1 MAAITVYLTVSR
13 PRDSVVLR
21 HNRQGPLSSVA
32 NSSVSFT
39 YSQFSSVRNSNL
51 TAFSHYKNRI

>member
-13 PRDSVVLR
+13 PRD
-21 HNRQGPLSSVA
+21 NRQGPLSSVA